1 MVRELKRAL
10 RGKGLRVI
18 RAGPSIEG
26 ALEEARPH
34 ALVVDAAASPDDSLE
49 VCVFAAQVQPDTP
62 ILVIAAE
69 GDSAMVEMAL
79 DVGITDFIN
88 EPLEWELL
96 ALRVSTM
103 IRVTRERA
111 CQQDGN
117 VRAQRKTE
125 CDFLTGLASRDVF
138 MRSVSQV
145 LKRAE
150 REGSPAALLYLG
162 LDRFKRI
169 NDTLGHIVGDELLRQ
184 VAGLLKQQLRPTDLV
199 ASADDLGVA
208 NVSRLGGDEFM
219 VFLSKIRRPEDA
231 GDVARRILDAL
242 MTPFKIALREAGLDT
257 IRKREISTTAS
268 IGISVFPEDGGDAQA
283 LLNRADRAM
292 RGAKASRRGSYAFYQ
307 QSIGEALLR
316 QLDIEKWL
324 PLAIE
329 RDELELHYQPR
340 VDVRDEMITSAEAL
354 LRWNSRELGPVQ
366 PKEFVPIAEE
376 TGLIVPIG
384 KWVLETACAQLAQW
398 RRHGDLDLRLS
409 VNVSPQQFVLSD
421 AAKTVTDALDESGLG
436 PHALELEITESLVLG
451 EDDRTARA
459 LRDLRSIGMTLAL
472 DDFGT
477 GYSSLN
483 FVTRFPVDVLK
494 IDRSIASKVEDD
506 PAAVTVVSAIVA
518 MSNDLGLQVVA
529 EGVDSIGQVR
539 RLRELGCDE
548 IQGFVVSKALA
559 AKDLSEFC
567 REWCGFQVSG

>member
-1 MVRELKRAL
+1 MVRGLKSAL
-10 RGKGLRVI
+10 RGSGLRVI
-18 RAGPSIEG
+18 RAYPSIAG
-26 ALEEARPH
+26 ALEEARPD
-34 ALVVDAAASPDDSLE
+34 AVVVDAVASPDDSLE
-49 VCVFAAQVQPDTP
+49 VCAHTAQAQPDTP
-62 ILVIAAE
+62 ILIIAAQ
-69 GDSAMVEMAL
+69 GDSAVVKMAL
-79 DVGITDFIN
+79 GVGITDFAN

-117 VRAQRKTE
+117 VRARRTTE
-125 CDFLTGLASRDVF
+125 CDVLTGLASRDLF
-138 MRSVSQV
+138 LHGVSQV

-150 REGSPAALLYLG
+150 HEGYPTALLYIG

-169 NDTLGHIVGDELLRQ
+169 NDTLGYVVGDELLRH
-184 VAGLLKQQLRPTDLV
+184 VAGLLKQQVRPTDLM
-199 ASADDLGVA
+199 ASAADLGVT

-242 MTPFKIALREAGLDT
+242 TTPLKVALREVGLDT
-257 IRKREISTTAS
+257 IRNREVSTTAS
-268 IGISVFPEDGGDAQA
+268 IGISIFPEDGGDAQA
-283 LLNRADRAM
+283 LLNRADMAM
-292 RGAKASRRGSYAFYQ
+292 RGAKASQRGGYAFYQ
-307 QSIGEALLR
+307 QSIGEASLR
-316 QLDIEKWL
+316 RLDIEKWL
-324 PLAIE
+324 RLAIE
-329 RDELELHYQPR
+329 RDELKLHYQPR
-340 VDVRDEMITSAEAL
+340 VDIREETIVSAEAL
-354 LRWNSRELGPVQ
+354 IRWNSRELGPVQ
-366 PKEFVPIAEE
+366 PKEFIPIAEE

-384 KWVLETACAQLAQW
+384 KWVLETACAQLARW
-398 RRHGDLDLRLS
+398 RRHEDLDLRLS

-421 AAKTVTDALDESGLG
+421 AAKTVTDALDESGLA
-436 PHALELEITESLVLG
+436 PYALELEITESLMLG

-494 IDRSIASKVEDD
+494 IDRSIASEVEND
-506 PAAVTVVSAIVA
+506 PAAAAVVSAVVA
-518 MSNDLGLQVVA
+518 IANDLAMQVVA

-548 IQGFVVSKALA
+548 IQGFVVSEALA
-559 AKDLSEFC
+559 AKDFSEFC